1 MADKK
6 DKPREVKADL
16 FRRMKV
22 TSRFFTLAAVLTAVL
37 FLKFGDKA
45 PLAWLYAFVFG
56 AITVLVWIWE
66 IHR

>member
-1 MADKK
+1 MAEKK
-6 DKPREVKADL
+6 KEKPKADL
-16 FRRMKV
+16 FGRLKV
-22 TSRFFTLAAVLTAVL
+22 TSRFFTLAADLTAVL

-45 PLAWLYAFVFG
+45 PLAWLYAAVFG

>member
-1 MADKK
+1 MAEKK
-6 DKPREVKADL
+6 KEKPKADL
-16 FRRMKV
+16 FSRLKV

-37 FLKFGDKA
+37 FLKFGDSS

-56 AITVLVWIWE
+56 AITILVWIWE

>member
-6 DKPREVKADL
+6 KEKPKADL
-16 FRRMKV
+16 FHRLKV

-45 PLAWLYAFVFG
+45 PLAWLYAVVFG